1 MMLDPSSPILLR
13 IPEEMRGMRLDKA
26 LSSLVPEQTRST
38 LQGWIKQE
46 RVRVNGKIVKQKFRL
61 SGDETLEISKPEPES
76 NEWPAQKMDLDILDE
91 DAEIM
96 VINKP
101 AGLVVHPGA
110 GTKDNTLLNGL
121 IHHNPAMAA
130 LPRAGIVHR
139 LDKDTTGL
147 MVVAKTE
154 SARQN
159 LIRQLET
166 RAMCR
171 EYIAIVNGVL
181 VAGETINQPIGRHRH
196 DRLRMAVTHSGKPAI
211 THIRVLE
218 KFRSH
223 CSVQATLETGRTHQI
238 RVHLAWKG
246 YPIVGDRRYGGR
258 PRIPPSASG
267 SLTRLI
273 QDFPRQALHA
283 RKLSLNHPRWGRS
296 RNWEQEPPGDITILA
311 KKLSENRVPNR

>member
-1 MMLDPSSPILLR
+1 MSDSSSPILLR
-13 IPEEMRGMRLDKA
+13 VPEEMRGMRLDKV

-61 SGDETLEISKPEPES
+61 SGDETLEVSKPEPDS
-76 NEWPAQKMDLDILDE
+76 NDWPAQKMDLDILDE
-91 DAEIM
+91 DEEIM

-121 IHHNPAMAA
+121 IYHNPAMAV

-166 RAMCR
+166 RVMCR

-181 VAGETINQPIGRHRH
+181 IAGETINQPVGRHRH
-196 DRLRMAVTHSGKPAI
+196 DRLRMAVTRSGKPAI

-258 PRIPPSASG
+258 PRIPPSASR
-267 SLTRLI
+267 SLTRFI

-283 RKLSLNHPRWGRS
+283 RKLSLNHPRWGTSRS
-296 RNWEQEPPGDITILA
+296 WEQEPPGDITILA
-311 KKLSENRVPNR
+311 EKLAENRVPDR

>member
-1 MMLDPSSPILLR
+1 MSDSSSPVLLR
-13 IPEEMRGMRLDKA
+13 IPEEMRGMRLDKV
-26 LSSLVPEQTRST
+26 LSSLVPDQTRST

-61 SGDETLEISKPEPES
+61 SGDETLEVSKPEPDS
-76 NEWPAQKMDLDILDE
+76 NDWPAQKMDLDILDE
-91 DAEIM
+91 DEEIM

-121 IHHNPAMAA
+121 IYHNPAMAA

-181 VAGETINQPIGRHRH
+181 VAGETINQPVGRHRH
-196 DRLRMAVTHSGKPAI
+196 DRLRMAVTRSGRTAI

-258 PRIPPSASG
+258 PRIPPSACQ
-267 SLTRLI
+267 SLTQLI

-283 RKLSLNHPRWGRS
+283 RKLSLNHPLEGKPRS
-296 RNWEQEPPGDITILA
+296 WEQEPPRDITMLA
-311 KKLSENRVPNR
+311 KKLAENRVPDR